1 MKTLSIS
8 LARIDSRLLHGIV
21 ATQWTPQV
29 SPDRVMV
36 IDDEFADDP
45 VKKEGMKL
53 GKPTGVA
60 LSIISRGTAYANFGS
75 HKYDGQKVFLLVRDP
90 QIVLDLLKQ
99 GEQIPKL
106 TIGGTLLPETEAI
119 KVSKRAFVK
128 KEEVKIYQEI
138 AKFGTKITIQFVPN
152 DPEEHLSKYITV

>member
-1 MKTLSIS
+1 MSIS

-36 IDDEFADDP
+36 IDDEFANDP

-53 GKPTGVA
+53 GKPSGVA
-60 LSIISRGTAYANFGS
+60 LSIISKATAYANFGD
-75 HKYDGQKVFLLVRDP
+75 HKYDGQKIFLIIRDP
-90 QIVLDLLKQ
+90 QIALDLLKQ
-99 GEQIPKL
+99 GEKIPKM
-106 TIGGTLLPETEAI
+106 TIGGTLVPATEAI

-128 KEEVKIYQEI
+128 KEEVEVYQMI
-138 AKFGTKITIQFVPN
+138 AKFGTDITIQFVPN
-152 DPEEHLSKYITV
+152 DPEERLSKYIAL